1 MHEMFTPLVSTDFS
15 LFPDAAE
22 AKKGS
27 ALANRIV
34 LGLLGEERHPSFFS
48 FDFFSCKY
56 GSMTINWESC
66 QEVLSG

>member
-48 FDFFSCKY
+48 FGFFHANM
-56 GSMTINWESC
+56 G
-66 QEVLSG
+66 V